1 MAEGELPATPVVDL
15 PERVPGALALL
26 GLLVLRP
33 IDLHYRLREAGIRS
47 PAGRIGQLWREQAE
61 GGRAA
66 GAYVGRM
73 LLLLVVLSPSLTV
86 LAGLGLRLMGVPMR
100 GVYLVS
106 AALCSAVGLVVAL
119 VSGLASGVL
128 LGSLASVSMLAG
140 LHATAGGA
148 FGPESGGGAAMTV
161 GLCLGIV
168 SGLSAGSIGGLASG
182 RGPSVRNVQV
192 AAIATSL
199 VPMLVWSSASSVSF
213 AGAVAASALVAFLM
227 CAFRLP
233 FYALEVLAQAVAYA
247 VERFTGKP
255 TLRWV
260 PVRHHNLSYLPHP
273 FLGRHLALAVRS
285 RPAEVLAVADACLRS
300 PGNILV
306 GWPWVVEALERAH
319 AQEASAEPH
328 A

>member
-1 MAEGELPATPVVDL
+1 MAEGDLPATPVVDS

-26 GLLVLRP
+26 GLLVFRP

-66 GAYVGRM
+66 GAYVARM
-73 LLLLVVLSPSLTV
+73 LLLLVVLSPTLTV

-106 AALCSAVGLVVAL
+106 AALCSAVGLLVAL

-148 FGPESGGGAAMTV
+148 FGPEHGGGAAMTV

-168 SGLSAGSIGGLASG
+168 SGLSAGSIGGLSSG

-199 VPMLVWSSASSVSF
+199 VPMLVWSSASTASF
-213 AGAVAASALVAFLM
+213 AGAVAASALVAFLT

-273 FLGRHLALAVRS
+273 FLSRHLALAVRS

-319 AQEASAEPH
+319 AQEASAGPQ

>member
-1 MAEGELPATPVVDL
+1 MAEGDLPATPVVDS

-66 GAYVGRM
+66 GAYVARM
-73 LLLLVVLSPSLTV
+73 LLLLVVLSPTLTV

-106 AALCSAVGLVVAL
+106 AALCSAVGLLVAL

-148 FGPESGGGAAMTV
+148 FGPEHGGGAAMTV

-168 SGLSAGSIGGLASG
+168 SGLSAGSIGGLSSG

-199 VPMLVWSSASSVSF
+199 VPMLVWSSASTVSF
-213 AGAVAASALVAFLM
+213 AGAVAASALVAFLT

-273 FLGRHLALAVRS
+273 FLSRHLALAVRS

-319 AQEASAEPH
+319 AQEASVEPQ

>member
-1 MAEGELPATPVVDL
+1 MAEGDLPATPVIDS

-26 GLLVLRP
+26 GLLVFRP
-33 IDLHYRLREAGIRS
+33 IDLHYRLREAGIRA

-66 GAYVGRM
+66 GAYVARM
-73 LLLLVVLSPSLTV
+73 LLLLVVLSPVLTV
-86 LAGLGLRLMGVPMR
+86 LAGLGLRLLGVPMR

-119 VSGLASGVL
+119 VSGLASGVM
-128 LGSLASVSMLAG
+128 LGSLASVAMLAG

-148 FGPESGGGAAMTV
+148 FGPEHGGAAAVAV

-168 SGLSAGSIGGLASG
+168 SGLSAGSIGGLAHG

-199 VPMLVWSSASSVSF
+199 VPMLVWSSASTVSF
-213 AGAVAASALVAFLM
+213 AGAVAASALVAFLT

-233 FYALEVLAQAVAYA
+233 LYALEVLAQAVAYA

-319 AQEASAEPH
+319 AQEASAEPQ